1 MDNKKPI
8 DIPISIQ
15 RYFNIM
21 NLLGYSI
28 ITPEYFYNT
37 DIISDYVIKP
47 QGKKYQYI
55 DSSFGN
61 FKQIE
66 YIRFVIG
73 LENWNI
79 SRNSSMSPSQYD
91 TEIGISS
98 SDEWTIALVYTKDD
112 WPGNGRWFS
121 CEEFE
126 KEFLSI
132 IRDYKLGEL
141 C

>member
-79 SRNSSMSPSQYD
+79 SRNSSMSP
-91 TEIGISS
+91 I
-98 SDEWTIALVYTKDD
+98 TI
-112 WPGNGRWFS
+112 
-121 CEEFE
+121 
-126 KEFLSI
+126 
-132 IRDYKLGEL
+132 
-141 C
+141 